1 MKSLFCYH
9 YLIKNSLY
17 RDSLKQSKLVS
28 LVRFFAIE
36 YRILFYEINL
46 RKFLEKIKKILK
58 NLCTD
63 KGYDCKDME

>member
-36 YRILFYEINL
+36 YRILFFEINL
-46 RKFLEKIKKILK
+46 RKFLEKIKNLK